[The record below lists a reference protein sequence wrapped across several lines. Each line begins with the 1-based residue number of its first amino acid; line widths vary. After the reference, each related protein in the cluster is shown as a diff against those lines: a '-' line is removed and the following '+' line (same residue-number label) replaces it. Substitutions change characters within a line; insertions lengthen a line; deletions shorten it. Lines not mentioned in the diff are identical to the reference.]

1 MIYLDMKKLSNAG
14 LFGILLCVAMSGCK
28 KELDIEYKD
37 IEPITV
43 IEGELNQDGA
53 RIRITMTTPMD
64 EPMDSTAFTDA
75 VVTLTDLTAGRSE
88 ELTADR
94 YGDYRSDVEG
104 VPGHS
109 YRLSVARKGSMFT
122 SICEYLSPTEILG
135 LEFNWIKM
143 PYDYVAVLQVTF
155 TDNPESNGECYWVR
169 LYRNGKAYMWNLV
182 TDVYEAQG
190 VINDVFMTSR
200 KDLDEE
206 DDATAL
212 RDGDVIRAT
221 VSPISREMFDYL
233 QAVSSDSNGPLMYSG
248 DFCLGY
254 FLASPVASDSIIFHP
269 DSLTIY

>member
-1 MIYLDMKKLSNAG
+1 MGELRNTG
-14 LFGILLCVAMSGCK
+14 LFVIVIGMAMSGCK

-37 IEPITV
+37 IAPITV
-43 IEGELNQDGA
+43 IEGEVNQNGA
-53 RIRITMTTPMD
+53 RVRITMTTPMD
-64 EPMDSTAFTDA
+64 EPMDTTALTDA
-75 VVTLTDLTAGRSE
+75 VVTLTDLTAGSSE
-88 ELTADR
+88 ILDTDE
-94 YGDYRSDVEG
+94 YGNYRNSVAG
-104 VPGHS
+104 IPGHRYQLNVERPAES
-109 YRLSVARKGSMFT
+109 YTSV
-122 SICEYLSPTEILG
+122 CEYLNPTDILG

-155 TDNPESNGECYWVR
+155 TDNSENDGECYWVR

-221 VSPISREMFDYL
+221 VSPISRGMFDYL
-233 QAVSSDSNGPLMYSG
+233 QAVSSDSNGPS
-248 DFCLGY
+248 
-254 FLASPVASDSIIFHP
+254 
-269 DSLTIY
+269 